1 MVKPTGKEKNTNRK
15 KRSILGL
22 LSTAGRYIK
31 RKVMSIYNKLMK
43 KEQSKTDNSAN
54 NVEKLQNKSIVK
66 LKKEDLITSPLKL
79 ESSNAKLNYMKH
91 LNNTNSN

>member
-31 RKVMSIYNKLMK
+31 RKVMSIYNKPMK
-43 KEQSKTDNSAN
+43 KEQSKADNSAN
-54 NVEKLQNKSIVK
+54 NV
-66 LKKEDLITSPLKL
+66 
-79 ESSNAKLNYMKH
+79 
-91 LNNTNSN
+91 